1 MFYAALQYF
10 IGVKYY
16 KGERARTLF
25 KKAEFLFSIGKSAGA
40 AEARQEAERILL
52 EIRPE
57 LARDRTGPFTLE
69 DFDEAVMIMS
79 R

>member
-1 MFYAALQYF
+1 MFETELQSF
-10 IGVKYY
+10 TGGKYY
-16 KGERARTLF
+16 KGVRARTFF
-25 KKAEFLFSIGKSAGA
+25 KQAEFLSSIGNSAGA

-57 LARDRTGPFTLE
+57 LARDRTRPFTLE
-69 DFDEAVMIMS
+69 DYDEIVMIMS